1 MAEGSR
7 RVLQAN
13 NERGGRMTKR
23 EIEILE
29 EMRKTI
35 NSDQCDSYYETSD
48 LEKHMLD
55 KAISELKKS
64 CTEPT
69 NCLVLRANAYITQDN
84 LNHYRR
90 TFEEQMLSGVVV
102 IPAMFDI
109 VCVTKDTEIKMEG
122 MHNDKHE

>member
-1 MAEGSR
+1 
-7 RVLQAN
+7 
-13 NERGGRMTKR
+13 MTKQ

-69 NCLVLRANAYITQDN
+69 NCLVLRANVFLTQDS
-84 LNHYRR
+84 LNDCKRM
-90 TFEEQMLSGVVV
+90 FEEQMLSGVVV
-102 IPAMFDI
+102 IPAFFDV
-109 VCVTKDTEIKMEG
+109 VCVPKDTEIKMEG
-122 MHNDKHE
+122 MCYDEHE